1 MVLDFD
7 NLNDVMSALKSSQ
20 DAEEDNRERVRESHH
35 FIDKRDGQWEPSIV
49 SRMSK
54 AGRPRY
60 TFDKCNPIVDQI
72 AGEIQQADFSIKVRP
87 AGGESDDDTADTYD
101 GLIRNIRNISNAEHV
116 FNEAARSMVTGGIDG
131 WEVVQEFVNSD
142 SFDQDLVIKKIPNFV
157 DRVWFD
163 TNSEM
168 QDRSDA
174 NWVIVLQTITG
185 NEFEK
190 IYPDKAAIS
199 VGDDRQAEVYTHKP
213 DFVTIGRVLFKKPHK
228 KELVLMS
235 NNAVYEVN
243 DEFEKVVDELAAIG
257 VTEIRRRE
265 RDSHKVYSRIF
276 SGSEW
281 LTEEEE
287 TVFSLL
293 PVIPIYGNFKISEN
307 KLIYRG
313 IIEKLIDPQRVYN
326 YARSRE
332 IEEGA
337 LAPKEKLMMTR
348 DQAQSDVAKLAT
360 MNTNNDPV
368 QTYTHVDGQP
378 APYKIAGAQINQG
391 LTNTANVAN
400 QDITEAAGLFA
411 ANMGDNPNAQS
422 GVAID
427 SQISQGNNSTVK
439 WFKSLEV
446 GICHTAKVLIDAIPK
461 VYDSRRQVR
470 LLGEDGASETVTL
483 NDVIVD
489 QQTGTAVEINDLTKG
504 VYDAVCE
511 MGPAFKT
518 QQQEAARAFEA
529 IAAID
534 PSIIAN
540 NKDIYLGT
548 QNFKGMNQAQE
559 RARAELFQAGVIPE
573 DQWTEEERQMV
584 AEQEA
589 QAAQQ
594 PQEPT
599 PEMMIAMA
607 EQAKGQAEQQQA
619 QNKAQEIQGAQQ
631 IKMQELQLAQQKM
644 QLDIAKFNR
653 EKDDKYNVDAAK
665 ISQEQQ
671 KIDMQADRDS
681 FEQRIA
687 QLELILKQQQ
697 QQADITNKDA
707 DTLNKLVQSTGAD
720 AVISPGIVDNIQN
733 QTEVIS
739 EDQDNA
745 T

>member
-1 MVLDFD
+1 MVLDFESVD
-7 NLNDVMSALKSSQ
+7 GVMTLLKTAQ
-20 DAEEDNRERVRESHH
+20 NAEEDNRERVREAHH
-35 FIDKRDGQWEPSIV
+35 FLDKRDGQWEPSIV
-49 SRMSK
+49 ARMNKS
-54 AGRPRY
+54 GRPRY
-60 TFDKCNPIVDQI
+60 TLDKCNPIVDQI
-72 AGEIQQADFSIKVRP
+72 SGEIQQTDFSIKVRP
-87 AGGESDDDTADTYD
+87 AGGDSDDDTARIYD

-116 FNEAARSMVTGGIDG
+116 FSEAARSMVTGGIDG
-131 WEVVQEFVNSD
+131 WEVVQEFVDGD

-174 NWVIVLQTITG
+174 KWCIVLQTITKA
-185 NEFEK
+185 EFESL
-190 IYPDKAAIS
+190 YPEKSMLS
-199 VGDDRQAEVYTHKP
+199 VGDDRQADVYTHKP
-213 DFVTIGRVLFKKPHK
+213 DFIVVGRVLYKKPIK

-235 NNAVYEVN
+235 NNAVYEV
-243 DEFEKVVDELAAIG
+243 DDKFESIVDELASAGI
-257 VTEIRRRE
+257 TEVRRRV
-265 RDSHKVYSRIF
+265 RDTHKVYSRIF
-276 SGSEW
+276 SGDEW
-281 LTEEEE
+281 LTDEQE
-287 TVFSLL
+287 TVFTLL
-293 PVIPIYGNFKISEN
+293 PVVPIYGNFKISEN

-313 IIEKLIDPQRVYN
+313 IVEKLIDPQRIYN

-348 DQAQSDVAKLAT
+348 DQAKADVSKLAT

-378 APYKIAGAQINQG
+378 APYKIAGAQLNQG

-439 WFKSLEV
+439 WFKALEV
-446 GICHTAKVLIDAIPK
+446 GICHTAKILIGAIPK

-470 LLGEDGASETVTL
+470 LLGEDGASESVTL

-489 QQTGTAVEINDLTKG
+489 RQTGQAVEINDLTKG

-540 NKDIYLGT
+540 NKDIYLAT
-548 QNFKGMNQAQE
+548 QNFKGMNEARE
-559 RARAELFQAGVIPE
+559 RARAELFQAGMIPE
-573 DQWTEEERQMV
+573 DQWTEEEAQMV

-589 QAAQQ
+589 QAAEQ

-599 PEMMIAMA
+599 PEMLIAMA
-607 EQAKGQAEQQQA
+607 EQGKAQAEQQQA
-619 QNKAQEIQGAQQ
+619 QNKQAEIQGAQQ
-631 IKMQELQLAQQKM
+631 LKMMELQIRQQEVE
-644 QLDIAKFNR
+644 LDAAKFQR
-653 EKDDKYNVDAAK
+653 EKDDKYNTELIKADQNQQEIDIKLAA
-665 ISQEQQ
+665 QEF
-671 KIDMQADRDS
+671 D
-681 FEQRIA
+681 QRIT
-687 QLELILKQQQ
+687 QLETLLKQQQ
-697 QQADITNKDA
+697 QQADIINKDA
-707 DTLNKLVQSTGAD
+707 DTLNKLVDATGAD
-720 AVISPGIVDNIQN
+720 AVISPGIVNNIQT

-739 EDQDNA
+739 EDQENA